1 MCDILEYNKNLGG
14 ISIMIVG
21 TFINGYK
28 SYAKSIFAPIAN
40 NNEQKYA
47 VYIGANGVGKSGI
60 LESLDVF
67 FNGRDWNATRGSRR
81 EDRYITPVFFIERG
95 KFENFI
101 INSNRYSRS
110 EIDGNKRTLEDINI
124 ISDKFWSGIQDWL
137 KGAARREYIENFY
150 EFIDYLTTNYS
161 EQEYYILPSG
171 VKFNGKPTLAP
182 FESYFEKILGNKEY
196 IKKIERIRKLIKE
209 YYAYVY
215 IPVEQSANE
224 ILKIEDKQMQTLMNK
239 DILLEID
246 KVLTS
251 RYEIEGKNKSFLN
264 FINDYLNK
272 FMEDIN
278 NSIKAIDNQY
288 NYSPEA
294 NSKRNLTVTDIRE
307 KVIEAYF
314 SKRPLRYKNREVQ
327 KLSSGE
333 QRKALIDIAYAFL
346 SNVKEMDR
354 ELILAI
360 DEPEVS
366 MNVVNCFPQ
375 FERLERLSKDFNRQV
390 MITTHWYGSLPITN
404 SGHLLHVS
412 KEIEGSVSISDFS
425 FFDYLDE
432 RRRFPDDI
440 ALKSMFDLATSIIS
454 YSKSMKNTNWII
466 CEGSTDKLYLEELLK
481 DAGNFKILP
490 VGGCSNVIKLYGL
503 LSYPLSDKTTAQA
516 MSGKI
521 LCMIDTDR
529 VKTNVSKATESY
541 GKVDLRRLQTLKSNN
556 IESVRLLE
564 PWKQGQYYEQTVIED
579 CLDPKIFYETIK
591 EIINLNANEDI
602 QKLFALYSFNSDIKF
617 SRIDGTASL
626 LIPTNYE
633 SGSNKEK
640 LIQFL
645 ADKKIKTKVAKLYNE
660 KIKITPPSNNSLV
673 ESIMGYFGISNTLKT
688 KKNEVLI

>member
-425 FFDYLDE
+425 FF
-432 RRRFPDDI
+432 
-440 ALKSMFDLATSIIS
+440 
-454 YSKSMKNTNWII
+454 
-466 CEGSTDKLYLEELLK
+466 
-481 DAGNFKILP
+481 
-490 VGGCSNVIKLYGL
+490 
-503 LSYPLSDKTTAQA
+503 
-516 MSGKI
+516 
-521 LCMIDTDR
+521 
-529 VKTNVSKATESY
+529 
-541 GKVDLRRLQTLKSNN
+541 
-556 IESVRLLE
+556 
-564 PWKQGQYYEQTVIED
+564 
-579 CLDPKIFYETIK
+579 
-591 EIINLNANEDI
+591 
-602 QKLFALYSFNSDIKF
+602 
-617 SRIDGTASL
+617 
-626 LIPTNYE
+626 
-633 SGSNKEK
+633 
-640 LIQFL
+640 
-645 ADKKIKTKVAKLYNE
+645 
-660 KIKITPPSNNSLV
+660 
-673 ESIMGYFGISNTLKT
+673 
-688 KKNEVLI
+688 